1 MTYFDT
7 TLEAA
12 PVAEQDFTPVLPE
25 ERHVFELI
33 GFERSEPDQWRKE
46 GGIKWT
52 WRVFEADGVKPFV
65 FQDEQYQFF
74 RTTGLTR
81 DGKPSFNVGTYAN
94 EWASAMLGRPL
105 GTDADF
111 KISELRG
118 KRMSAMVVWENQKSD
133 PKKKTIKLASLR
145 HVPTGAASAPK
156 RDVTTVSAE
165 PSGDDVD
172 RALVVQGLKNSV
184 AKLSRLDEMAGA
196 AAQQA
201 VDNSE
206 LDTAPLSEI
215 RELWA
220 SVKAAITKAMDE

>member
-1 MTYFDT
+1 MTYFDA

-46 GGIKWT
+46 GGVKWT
-52 WRVFEADGVKPFV
+52 WLVFEADGVKPFI
-65 FQDEQYQFF
+65 FQNEQYTFF

-81 DGKPSFNVGTYAN
+81 DGRPNFNVGTYAN
-94 EWASAMLGRPL
+94 EWASALLGRTL

-111 KISELRG
+111 KISELRN

-145 HVPTGAASAPK
+145 HVPVTGAAPK
-156 RDVTTVSAE
+156 RDVTTVPAE
-165 PSGDDVD
+165 PSDEDVD
-172 RALVVQGLKNSV
+172 RALSVQGLRKSIERLK
-184 AKLSRLDEMAGA
+184 KLDAEQGA
-196 AAQQA
+196 AAQHA
-201 VDNSE
+201 MDASE

-215 RELWA
+215 DALW
-220 SVKAAITKAMDE
+220 SQVKASIKTLLED

>member
-1 MTYFDT
+1 MTYFDA

-12 PVAEQDFTPVLPE
+12 PVAEMDYTPVLPE

-33 GFERSEPDQWRKE
+33 GFERSEPDQWRKD
-46 GGIKWT
+46 GGVRWT

-118 KRMSAMVVWENQKSD
+118 KRMSAMVVWEPQKSD

-145 HVPTGAASAPK
+145 HVPATGAAPK
-156 RDVTTVSAE
+156 RDATTVSAE
-165 PSGDDVD
+165 PSEEDVD
-172 RALVVQGLKNSV
+172 RALAVQGLKKAV
-184 AKLSRLDEMAGA
+184 ERLTKLDKEAGA
-196 AAQQA
+196 AAQHA
-201 VDNSE
+201 YDSSD
-206 LDTAPLSEI
+206 LDTAPIEDI
-215 RELWA
+215 QDLWA
-220 SVKAAITKAMDE
+220 AVKASIAKALAD